1 MRKIVRFQ
9 GIDCANC
16 AAKLEK
22 SLSKIKGVN
31 EVQINFMAQ
40 KVLFELDDN
49 NSEEVIEQI
58 KKTTKKIHPE
68 CEYNGL

>member
-49 NSEEVIEQI
+49 NLEEVIEQI

-68 CEYNGL
+68 CEYKGL